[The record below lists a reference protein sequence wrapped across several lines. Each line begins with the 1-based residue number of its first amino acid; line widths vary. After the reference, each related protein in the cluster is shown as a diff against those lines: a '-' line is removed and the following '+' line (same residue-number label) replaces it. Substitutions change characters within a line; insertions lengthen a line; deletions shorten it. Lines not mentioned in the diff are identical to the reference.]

1 MCHMDLEERFLTL
14 SEVADTLKVDP
25 RVVRGLIETGDLRG
39 IQVGNRGQWRIE
51 VAEFEDYI
59 VRQYRRTEN
68 QTEQRNSVSPQQV
81 SQ

>member
-1 MCHMDLEERFLTL
+1 MDLDERFLTL

-25 RVVRGLIETGDLRG
+25 RVVRSLIDSGEPRG

-51 VAEFEDYI
+51 TAEFENYI
-59 VRQYRRTEN
+59 ARQYQRADQQGSTEL
-68 QTEQRNSVSPQQV
+68 TPEKA